1 MTKKQDE
8 MKGQLARALA
18 DYDNLRKRADA
29 EKEAWTKFAAMGTII
44 KLLPVL
50 DTMEAALKHLQDQGL
65 YLAIN
70 DFKKV
75 LTDEGL
81 TEINPKAGEP
91 FDHELEEALEL
102 VPGGKK
108 DEVAETVLTGW
119 KYSDGPVLRHAKV
132 KVYAGEVAKK

>member
-1 MTKKQDE
+1 
-8 MKGQLARALA
+8 LARALA
-18 DYDNLRKRADA
+18 DYDNLRKRSEA
-29 EKEAWTKFAAMGTII
+29 EKEVWTKFSAMGVLV

-75 LTDEGL
+75 LADEGL
-81 TEINPKAGEP
+81 TEISPKKGEP
-91 FDHELEEALEL
+91 FDHELEEAIEL

-108 DEVAETVLTGW
+108 NQIAETLLTGW
-119 KYSDGPVLRHAKV
+119 RYVGGPVVRHAKV
-132 KVYAGEVAKK
+132 KVYGTVAKK

>member
-1 MTKKQDE
+1 MTKQNEIKN
-8 MKGQLARALA
+8 QLARALA

-29 EKEAWTKFAAMGTII
+29 EKEAWTRYAAMGTIL

-75 LTDEGL
+75 LMDEGL
-81 TEINPKAGEP
+81 TEINPKLSEP

-108 DEVAETVLTGW
+108 DEVAEVVLTGW
-119 KYSDGPVLRHAKV
+119 KYLDGPVVRHAKV